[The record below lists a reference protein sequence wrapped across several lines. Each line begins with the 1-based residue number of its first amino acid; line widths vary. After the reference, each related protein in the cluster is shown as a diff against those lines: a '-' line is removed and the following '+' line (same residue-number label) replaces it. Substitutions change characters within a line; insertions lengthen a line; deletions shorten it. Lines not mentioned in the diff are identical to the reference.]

1 MSNRKVPALS
11 VMVVW
16 RALVDTFSIST
27 VALPIGEPVEDRT
40 VPVIPPLPAEVCTGV
55 CAGMFGDVA
64 RGVCAG
70 MFGEVARGVC
80 AGVEA
85 GVWVRSG

>member
-1 MSNRKVPALS
+1 MS
-11 VMVVW
+11 VMVVC
-16 RALVDTFSIST
+16 RALVETFSIST
-27 VALPIGEPVEDRT
+27 VALAIGEPVEDRT
-40 VPVIPPLPAEVCTGV
+40 VPVIAPLPADVCTGV

-64 RGVCAG
+64 RSVCAG